1 MHSISFII
9 KNQKN
14 EKKKKRVKRKCRKMK
29 KKEKEKKK
37 IDEKWILYFVVSS
50 LFIFYPMLIKLVF
63 VVCYL
68 FYYQFY
74 LFN

>member
-1 MHSISFII
+1 MKKKSEE
-9 KNQKN
+9 KMPKN
-14 EKKKKRVKRKCRKMK
+14 E